1 VKQTADEVRREAA
14 QLIKEERVKY
24 VIGYAPGTDPARV
37 MPFFASSV
45 RQAARLTWNPFC
57 VPSLVKYLLDHR
69 YADTRLAVFVKGCD
83 SRGLNRILADR
94 QFARER
100 VVALGLPCGG
110 MLDRAKVLA
119 VVGPDAGL
127 LVRPDA
133 GLPVGPDAE
142 VLAAEDRG
150 DGYVLNTDRG
160 SFKFPKRDFLLAK
173 CLECEHNVPL
183 TADKLIGPVVPSPA
197 LPGSDRFAAVRRLE
211 SLEPAAKSAF
221 WERRFARCLRCY
233 ACRNACPACNCKECS
248 FEQAVPGW
256 QQGVCW
262 VSKRTDPGQNSFFHL
277 GRMMHVAGRCVDC
290 GECGRVCPVNIPLRE
305 LYRKVQKDAAE
316 LFGAAA
322 AGVSPEET
330 PLLGGYQ
337 EADPDEFK

>member
-1 VKQTADEVRREAA
+1 MKQTADEVRRVAA

-24 VIGYAPGTDPARV
+24 VIGYAPGTDPARM

-69 YADTRLAVFVKGCD
+69 YAGTRLAVFVKGCD

-119 VVGPDAGL
+119 E
-127 LVRPDA
+127 
-133 GLPVGPDAE
+133 VGPDAE
-142 VLAAEDRG
+142 LLAAEDRG
-150 DGYVLNTDRG
+150 DGYLLTTCLCRVRHGRQAGRG
-160 SFKFPKRDFLLAK
+160 SFEFPKRDFLLAK
-173 CLECEHNVPL
+173 CLECAHNVPL

-197 LPGSDRFAAVRRLE
+197 LPDSDRFAAVKRLE

-233 ACRNACPACNCKECS
+233 ACRNVCPACNCKECS

-262 VSKRTDPGQNSFFHL
+262 VSKRTDPGQNGFFHL

-290 GECGRVCPVNIPLRE
+290 DECGRVCPVNIPLRE
-305 LYRKVQKDAAE
+305 LYRKVQKDAQE

-330 PLLGGYQ
+330 PLLSGYQ

>member
-1 VKQTADEVRREAA
+1 VKQSADEVRREAA
-14 QLIKEERVKY
+14 KLIKEERVKY
-24 VIGYAPGTDPARV
+24 VIGYAPGTDLARV

-69 YADTRLAVFVKGCD
+69 YADTRLAVFIKGCD
-83 SRGLNRILADR
+83 SRGLNRILSDR
-94 QFARER
+94 QFPRER
-100 VVALGLPCGG
+100 LVALGLPCGG

-119 VVGPDAGL
+119 VVAPDTE
-127 LVRPDA
+127 LVA
-133 GLPVGPDAE
+133 V
-142 VLAAEDRG
+142 EDWG
-150 DGYVLNTDRG
+150 DGYVLTTGRG
-160 SFKFPKRDFLLAK
+160 AFEFPKRDYLLAK

-183 TADKLIGPVVPSPA
+183 TADRLIGPVVPSPA
-197 LPGSDRFAAVRRLE
+197 VPGGDRFAAVKRLE
-211 SLEPAAKSAF
+211 SLEPAARSAF

-256 QQGVCW
+256 QQGACW
-262 VSKRTDPGQNSFFHL
+262 ISKRTNPGQNGFFHL
-277 GRMMHVAGRCVDC
+277 MRMMHVAGRCVDC
-290 GECGRVCPVNIPLRE
+290 GECGRVCPVSIPLRE
-305 LYRKVQKDAAE
+305 LYRKVQKDAQE
-316 LFGAAA
+316 LFGWAA

-330 PLLGGYQ
+330 PLLSRYE